1 MDNVGAIHVI
11 SRETPS
17 EGATASARTVWRER
31 EITARLHPEDGV
43 LVAVMNHPDR
53 PAFTPSL
60 LRAGLAFCTRLA
72 REVEAGRW
80 PVRHLVWA
88 SARPDVW
95 SLGGDLPFFLECVAR
110 GDREAL
116 RTYAHTCVE
125 LVHRTW
131 RALDLPIRTVA
142 LVRGKAFGGGFEAAL
157 ACDVLIAEEDARFGL
172 PEALFGLFPGMGA
185 WSLLDRRVD
194 RRTLVRLVEEGE
206 VVDARALAELGLV
219 HRIAPAG
226 RAEEALFS
234 LVRERAPLF
243 GRDLALDRVRRR
255 VEGLGLAELSDIVEI
270 WVERAMA
277 LEEGMLR
284 RMRHFA
290 RAQERCGRAR
300 TSDTSG
306 TPRPA

>member
-1 MDNVGAIHVI
+1 VDNVSVITPLHSETRGVDRSAI
-11 SRETPS
+11 
-17 EGATASARTVWRER
+17 ARIVWRDR
-31 EITARLHPEDGV
+31 EITAHLHPEDGV
-43 LVAVMNHPDR
+43 LVAAMNHPDR

-60 LRAGLAFCTRLA
+60 LAAGLAFYTRLV
-72 REVEAGRW
+72 RELEAGRW

-88 SARPDVW
+88 SARPDAW
-95 SLGGDLPFFLECVAR
+95 SLGGDLPFFLACITR

-116 RTYAHTCVE
+116 RTYARTCVE

-142 LVRGKAFGGGFEAAL
+142 LVRGRAFGGGFEAAL
-157 ACDVLIAEEDARFGL
+157 ACDVLIAEEGARFGL

-206 VVDARALAELGLV
+206 VMEARVLYDLGLV
-219 HRIAPAG
+219 HRLAPAG
-226 RAEEALFS
+226 RAEEVLFAFA
-234 LVRERAPLF
+234 RERAPVF

-255 VEGLGLAELSDIVEI
+255 VEGLDLAELYDVVEI

-277 LEEGMLR
+277 LEERMLK
-284 RMRHFA
+284 RMGHFA
-290 RAQERCGRAR
+290 RAQERCGRTR

>member
-1 MDNVGAIHVI
+1 MDNVGAMLEVVG
-11 SRETPS
+11 ETS
-17 EGATASARTVWRER
+17 DRNAARPDRVVWRDP
-31 EITARLHPEDGV
+31 EITARLDPGSGV
-43 LVAVMNHPDR
+43 LIATMHPRR
-53 PAFTPSL
+53 PAFTPAL
-60 LRAGLAFCTRLA
+60 LESGLRFYADLA

-80 PVRHLVWA
+80 PVRYVVWA
-88 SARPDVW
+88 SEHSGAW
-95 SLGGDLPFFLECVAR
+95 SLGGDLAFFLDCIAR
-110 GDREAL
+110 GDRGAL
-116 RTYAHTCVE
+116 RTYARTCVE

-157 ACDVLIAEEDARFGL
+157 ACDVLIAEDDARFGL

-185 WSLLDRRVD
+185 WSLLERRVD

-206 VVDARALAELGLV
+206 VMDARALHDLGLV
-219 HRIAPAG
+219 HRLAPAG
-226 RAEEALFS
+226 GAQEALAAF
-234 LVRERAPLF
+234 VREREGVF

-255 VEGLGLAELSDIVEI
+255 VEDLDLAELYDVVEI
-270 WVERAMA
+270 WLERAFA
-277 LEEGMLR
+277 LEEGMVR

-290 RAQERCGRAR
+290 RAQRTCGRTR